1 MSSLFLPRP
10 GRLAVSSFEASIE
23 NAIMRAD
30 DLYDLDGETLL
41 RNRDGRVETCAFEFA
56 DAEAF

>member
-10 GRLAVSSFEASIE
+10 GRLAGCSYEAHIE

-41 RNRDGRVETCAFEFA
+41 RNRDGRIETCSSECL
-56 DAEAF
+56 DLEAF

>member
-10 GRLAVSSFEASIE
+10 GHLASSSYEAYIE
-23 NAIMRAD
+23 TAIMNAD

-41 RNRDGRVETCAFEFA
+41 RNRDGRIETGSPEFL
-56 DAEAF
+56 DLEAF

>member
-1 MSSLFLPRP
+1 MSPFATLPR
-10 GRLAVSSFEASIE
+10 RLAGDAFEARVE

-41 RNRDGRVETCAFEFA
+41 RNRDGRIETCSSEILDLEVF
-56 DAEAF
+56 